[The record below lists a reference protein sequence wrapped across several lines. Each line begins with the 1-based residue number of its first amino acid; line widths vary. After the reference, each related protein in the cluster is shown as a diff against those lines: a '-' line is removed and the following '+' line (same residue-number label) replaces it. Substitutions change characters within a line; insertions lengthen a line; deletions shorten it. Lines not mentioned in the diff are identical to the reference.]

1 VNSRHGTKANGGHL
15 CIRLRPP
22 WQDSN
27 RSHRV
32 FIPPASFAPSR
43 MQVPLTPPT
52 HTQHRRTQVFI
63 TPATRTACSQRRSG
77 SSERRPR
84 RCSGGEQERE
94 EVNHKGCTRTRTI
107 HHEHGV
113 KQSTITTAIN
123 QIILLVESTHRLH
136 ALSDERSTHRAVLL
150 ILGERRES
158 TWTRGPKLPPLHGIG
173 TLNQIQSLGQRLKHE
188 HERMHSSNAHA
199 L

>member
-1 VNSRHGTKANGGHL
+1 MALRPTVGISAFDCVRHGRIA
-15 CIRLRPP
+15 I
-22 WQDSN
+22 
-27 RSHRV
+27 
-32 FIPPASFAPSR
+32 A
-43 MQVPLTPPT
+43 
-52 HTQHRRTQVFI
+52 
-63 TPATRTACSQRRSG
+63 RTACSSLPRHSHPRECKCPSH
-77 SSERRPR
+77 RPR
-84 RCSGGEQERE
+84 THNTDALKCSSRLQPGPPALSAEVGAVSGDLAGAAVANKRE
-94 EVNHKGCTRTRTI
+94 KRSNHKGCTRTRTI

-113 KQSTITTAIN
+113 KQSTITIAIN
-123 QIILLVESTHRLH
+123 QIIVLAESTHRLH
-136 ALSDERSTHRAVLL
+136 VLSDERSTHRAVLL